1 MKKTNKTLSN
11 LKRMKTKLLN
21 KNCETVEE
29 FEEIQDKLNYIEL
42 EIAKEEN

>member
-1 MKKTNKTLSN
+1 MKKTNKILSN

-21 KNCETVEE
+21 KKCETVEE